1 MVLKL
6 ILKAVECDAL
16 STTII
21 FRQSEEI
28 RTIKSVT
35 ALLMEDNCKKKKVGT
50 QISPQSR
57 LVLNSTVNGMSSDAI
72 VTASLEC
79 DG

>member
-1 MVLKL
+1 MTLYPP
-6 ILKAVECDAL
+6 L
-16 STTII
+16 SII

-35 ALLMEDNCKKKKVGT
+35 ALLMEDNRKKVGM
-50 QISPQSR
+50 QISPESR
-57 LVLNSTVNGMSSDAI
+57 LVLNSTVNSMSPDAT
-72 VTASLEC
+72 VRASLKC